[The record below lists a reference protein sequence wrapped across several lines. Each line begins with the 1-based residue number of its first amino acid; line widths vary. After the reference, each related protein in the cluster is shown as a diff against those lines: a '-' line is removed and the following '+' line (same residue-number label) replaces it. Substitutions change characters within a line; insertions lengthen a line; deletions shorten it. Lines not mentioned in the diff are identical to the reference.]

1 MNRSLALFSCSLVL
15 PYALVYASPVN
26 ITYSADR
33 YPTGVEECSW
43 LNWIAD
49 RLNIS
54 DIEAVKKDII
64 RRVDSIDA
72 KTWASIGNG
81 VLSESVFESFRATV
95 SAMSCA
101 RDRALVSSC
110 KGLSDIGCQFKDFA
124 ANDSTV
130 MFVKTD
136 GAVASPPNHKVVAE
150 NSDIRVVNVYCPS
163 GELETAFHT
172 HTRLSFWIT
181 YGVPRG
187 EIYHAFDGSIS
198 FNAPLWDRKTQPQL
212 SIMWNGP
219 EWFHLL
225 EEKELGSYLES
236 APGNCPAELA
246 PNCSNGFKYRVELKL
261 NPALDNYGL
270 SLLRTGAASTHLVV

>member
-1 MNRSLALFSCSLVL
+1 MRSLLCLSCLLLSAESL
-15 PYALVYASPVN
+15 N
-26 ITYSADR
+26 ITYGPDR
-33 YPTGVEECSW
+33 YPTGTEQCSW

-49 RLNIS
+49 RLGTD
-54 DIEAVKKDII
+54 DIESAKKDII
-64 RRVDSIDA
+64 QRVDSLGQS
-72 KTWASIGNG
+72 TWSDIGNG
-81 VLSESVFESFRATV
+81 ILNEGVFESFRMEISGMACSRNRT
-95 SAMSCA
+95 
-101 RDRALVSSC
+101 LVSSC
-110 KGLSDIGCQFKDFA
+110 VGLSDIACQFKSFA

-130 MFVKTD
+130 MFNKTD

-150 NSDIRVVNVYCPS
+150 NDYIRVINVYCPS

-187 EIYHAFDGSIS
+187 ERYHAFDGRLA
-198 FNAPLWDRKTQPQL
+198 FDAPLWDRKTPPAL
-212 SIMWNGP
+212 GIAWNGP

-225 EEKELGSYLES
+225 EEKELGSYLEG
-236 APGNCPAELA
+236 APGNCPAAIA

-270 SLLRTGAASTHLVV
+270 TLLRTGGPSMPVVV